1 VTKEQ
6 FLTVRWNNL
15 LSLGLA
21 AIVVTYV
28 SVVVATS
35 DWSGRNALIWLA
47 IIGSPLCIVV
57 ELHTSM
63 RFAWLRKNS
72 ANYVPVKQSITHPFA
87 LIRLAYNVVFWVF
100 LLPFFTPINYGT
112 GFIAFGIVLLGRLM
126 LHLYSNNILK
136 LTPERYD
143 SFPFRI

>member
-1 VTKEQ
+1 MTKEK

-15 LSLGLA
+15 LSVGLA
-21 AIVVTYV
+21 LIVLTYV
-28 SVVVATS
+28 GIVIATS
-35 DWSGRNALIWLA
+35 DWSGRNALIGLA

-72 ANYVPVKQSITHPFA
+72 ASYVPVKQSIVHPFA
-87 LIRLAYNVVFWVF
+87 LIRLAYNLVFWVF
-100 LLPFFTPINYGT
+100 LLPFLTPIDHGT
-112 GFIAFGIVLLGRLM
+112 GFIAFGIVLLGRLA
-126 LHLYSNNILK
+126 LHLYSNNVLK

-143 SFPFRI
+143 TFPFRI